1 MFPFNARSKTFKID
15 ATDVSSTSKAIETSA
30 TIRLANIGF
39 NPCYISIGGGAQTA
53 TVPTTTAAVTCD
65 VVPAGGDITLS
76 IQQISGG
83 DGLQIAAIC
92 DTGLTTT
99 LIVSTGAGI

>member
-15 ATDVSSTSKAIETSA
+15 VTGTSSTSKAISTSA
-30 TIRLANIGF
+30 TIRLANLGV
-39 NPCYISIGGGAQTA
+39 NPCYVSIGSGAQTA
-53 TVPTTTAAVTCD
+53 TVPTTTAVSTCD

-76 IQQISGG
+76 VQQIGI
-83 DGLQIAAIC
+83 DLQIAAIC
-92 DTGLTTT
+92 GAGLTTT